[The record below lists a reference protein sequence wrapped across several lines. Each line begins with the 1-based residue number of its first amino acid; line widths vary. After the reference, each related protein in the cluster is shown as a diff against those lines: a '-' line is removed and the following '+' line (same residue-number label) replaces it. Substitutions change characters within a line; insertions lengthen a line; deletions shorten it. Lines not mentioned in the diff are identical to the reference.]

1 MGPEVLK
8 CSVKT
13 QTHKGE
19 KSFCN
24 IERFQREVAAW
35 KKERE
40 YGVSLEKI
48 YFYKAQQKR
57 FLKKRDMRPVC
68 I

>member
-19 KSFCN
+19 KSSCN

-35 KKERE
+35 KRE
-40 YGVSLEKI
+40 KKDGVSLEKL
-48 YFYKAQQKR
+48 YFNKANKR
-57 FLKKRDMRPVC
+57 DFWKKRDVLLKT
-68 I
+68 

>member
-8 CSVKT
+8 CSMKT

-24 IERFQREVAAW
+24 IERFRREVAAW
-35 KKERE
+35 ERQKKKII
-40 YGVSLEKI
+40 LEKLGI
-48 YFYKAQQKR
+48 
-57 FLKKRDMRPVC
+57 KKTQ
-68 I
+68 